1 MLWVFTA
8 CLNVGGPL
16 VVVLVVVG
24 DAVPLPAPCDNAP
37 LIVAVTRRARASQLR
52 IAQAG
57 AVLQPSGEK
66 ESVGSRLE
74 EDVQSGWLTHGGVFT
89 ILSRSPVHNFE

>member
-24 DAVPLPAPCDNAP
+24 DAVPLPALCDNAP
-37 LIVAVTRRARASQLR
+37 LIVAVTRRARANQR

-66 ESVGSRLE
+66 E
-74 EDVQSGWLTHGGVFT
+74 
-89 ILSRSPVHNFE
+89 